1 MYVLIYD
8 VVGDYEV
15 ISSGAEENTDGSD
28 EDDDD
33 GDDDDN
39 NDTERVRDAEAGNAS
54 FLDSNN
60 SDSADDAGDSS
71 DTEFSRAH
79 KPLQGSYKTA
89 EGITVTV
96 VKGSIATQQVSV
108 SHNICYLQY
117 HRKCR
122 HHEA

>member
-1 MYVLIYD
+1 VYVLIYD

-60 SDSADDAGDSS
+60 SDSAGDSS